1 MVAAVLAVGVLAAG
15 PAHALALGRMVV
27 LSHLGEPLRAEIE
40 IAEINAAE
48 ASSLSVRTA
57 TPAAFKAAGLEYS
70 PALGNLQ
77 IVPSRSSDG
86 RSILKVTGSRPVND
100 PFLEVL
106 LDANWSS
113 GRLSRNYTLLLDPPA
128 SGVGAASVQAQVAPQ
143 IGALSPRAPS
153 TLAPSAPVASTGQ
166 RITPEQ
172 RAAAIASARQSR
184 APSPFAAPAATGQ
197 VVVRPGDTAGRIAA
211 SRKPA
216 NVSLD
221 QMLVALLQAN
231 PDAFVAGNVNR
242 IRAGAVLDIPDGAQA
257 ASVPAPEASRM
268 VVAQSRDFNEFR
280 RKLASRAPAVE
291 TAAPQRQ
298 ASGSVQTEVEDRR
311 SAAAT
316 PDRLTLSK
324 ATVAGQQADKVAEAG
339 QSRDSAARAAE
350 LSRNVDE
357 LNRLGASATTANA
370 TVPASADTAPAA
382 GPTPAPAPAPAPAP
396 GPAAA
401 AASGESAVT
410 PATAPAISPPAD
422 APPAAD
428 ASAPPVAAAA
438 GDAATASPNAPAAP
452 VAAPASAVHPA
463 AEPGLFSGL
472 MEDMRLV
479 GGIGLL
485 ILLIGALVAF
495 RAVQRRRAA
504 RNDSHFLDSHLPQ
517 DSFFG
522 ASGGQ
527 HVDTTEAG
535 AVSSLATTYSPSQ
548 LDAGG
553 DVDPLAEAD
562 VYLAYGRD
570 AQAEE
575 ILREALKSQPGR
587 LAVHAKLA
595 EIYAKR
601 QDATAFHT
609 IAAEAHRMS
618 AGSGEEWERI
628 RKLGHELDA
637 GDALYQ
643 PAAPSLAEASMAAAA
658 TDAVSATSPTS
669 SAAVS
674 SPVAPLAVA
683 AASTQLQPATEPR
696 LDLDLNE
703 QPHAGADAANGPET
717 ARSRAALAE
726 ADALAAAGNVD
737 SPLAMDF
744 SAFQPSPPPLDSVL
758 PQAEKDDDD
767 FGLEFT
773 LDTPEDKAMFP
784 AKAAA
789 EPAVASAPAPAPAPA
804 FDLSHLSLDLDSA
817 PSAGASAS
825 AATAAA
831 SADSAGDQD
840 FARGE
845 LAEISGEDSLATKLA
860 LAEEFGAIGD
870 TDGAR
875 HLIEEVIAESSGSVR
890 ERAERMLRDLD

>member
-1 MVAAVLAVGVLAAG
+1 MAAAVLAVGVLAAG

-57 TPAAFKAAGLEYS
+57 TPAAFKAAGLEYN

-128 SGVGAASVQAQVAPQ
+128 SGVAAAGVQAQVAPQ
-143 IGALSPRAPS
+143 IGVLSPRAPS
-153 TLAPSAPVASTGQ
+153 TLAPAAPIASTGQ

-172 RAAAIASARQSR
+172 RAAAIASARPSR
-184 APSPFAAPAATGQ
+184 APSPFAAPPATSQ
-197 VVVRPGDTAGRIAA
+197 VVVRPGDTAGRIAG

-324 ATVAGQQADKVAEAG
+324 ATVAGQQADKVAKAG

-382 GPTPAPAPAPAPAP
+382 GPTPAPAPAPA
-396 GPAAA
+396 AA
-401 AASGESAVT
+401 AASGESAVA

-452 VAAPASAVHPA
+452 VAAPAPAVPPA

-609 IAAEAHRMS
+609 IAAEAHRVS

-643 PAAPSLAEASMAAAA
+643 PVAPSLAEASMAAAA
-658 TDAVSATSPTS
+658 TGAVAATSPTS

-674 SPVAPLAVA
+674 SPVAPLAAA

-726 ADALAAAGNVD
+726 ADALAAAGNAD

-817 PSAGASAS
+817 PSAGASAG